1 MRPER
6 TNVTATTLGKLDA
19 VEQLDSRV
27 ALFGHPI
34 HAMLV
39 AFPIAG
45 VFWVA
50 GSDAAY
56 WWTLD
61 PFFARAG
68 LWGAGAAFVMSCAA
82 ALSGFGEMMLVPGAR
97 RRPAGWTH
105 GVIAM
110 TLVGVLALSWAH
122 RMDDPVAAVLP
133 WGLLLSGVQLVLVGF
148 AGWHGGKLVFEHRF
162 GVASPEE
169 DREEKTGGGEVAREP

>member
-1 MRPER
+1 MRADRSNIVETVLDKPR
-6 TNVTATTLGKLDA
+6 SLGD
-19 VEQLDSRV
+19 LDSRV

-45 VFWVA
+45 AFWVA
-50 GSDAAY
+50 ASDAAY

-61 PFFARAG
+61 PFFARSA
-68 LWGAGAAFVMSCAA
+68 LWGAGAAFLMGCAA

-97 RRPAGWTH
+97 RRAAAWTH

-110 TLVGVLALSWAH
+110 TLLAVLALNWAH
-122 RMDDPVAAVLP
+122 RIEDFEAAVLP
-133 WGLLLSGVQLVLVGF
+133 WGLALSGLQLLLVGF

-169 DREEKTGGGEVAREP
+169 DGDEKAGGGDLAHTP